1 MHAPEYSQRVGGIE
15 RSPGRRFFFFCS
27 KYARQIKKMDP
38 HFASRAR
45 PMCVRAVSSSINHP
59 NAAREKE
66 KQTCHTRR
74 IFSANRTP
82 LISVGQTGLGL
93 VLMVA
98 TPVSP
103 CGRQEE
109 PYILARAAET
119 TEQER
124 SCYSFSW
131 FPRLDRSSCDV
142 LILAAFSSAPS
153 ATSAAQGIARPPV
166 TKPYDWLAS
175 DGYGP

>member
-1 MHAPEYSQRVGGIE
+1 MLAPEYSQRVGGIE

-59 NAAREKE
+59 NAAHEKE

-119 TEQER
+119 TEQAR
-124 SCYSFSW
+124 RRCGAIILAKKNAHVIASAGFLALIGAGATSSFSQHLVL
-131 FPRLDRSSCDV
+131 PPARL
-142 LILAAFSSAPS
+142 
-153 ATSAAQGIARPPV
+153 AQRKA
-166 TKPYDWLAS
+166 
-175 DGYGP
+175 